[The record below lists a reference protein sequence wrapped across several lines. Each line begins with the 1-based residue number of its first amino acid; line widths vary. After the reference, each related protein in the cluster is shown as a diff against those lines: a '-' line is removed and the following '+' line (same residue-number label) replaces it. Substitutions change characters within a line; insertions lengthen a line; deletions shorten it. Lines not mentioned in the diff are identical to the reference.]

1 MLLLLFDTV
10 FTLMLKE
17 NKRQK
22 IITFDIFHVSLGQFF
37 PVEMFFCMFRTIFG
51 LFWLFNLV
59 YMAMSL
65 TTLKPNICT
74 MHGLVE
80 TLQTIEA
87 ALFKGEKVHKKQ

>member
-1 MLLLLFDTV
+1 MLLLRFDTV

-37 PVEMFFCMFRTIFG
+37 SGRNVLLYVQDDFWFILALQFG
-51 LFWLFNLV
+51 LYGHEFDYL
-59 YMAMSL
+59 
-65 TTLKPNICT
+65 NICT